1 MLDLRVNIIFHLCN
15 SSQTRRRVQTSEL
28 IDHIASAGSF
38 DKMSAQAADA
48 VSDGIVAAVQSGDT
62 ASLLGYGVYTRTSQA
77 ARQGRN
83 PRFCAVTEVAASKGV
98 RFNRG
103 SSRNGDPQRQERG
116 QEVGPREGGQGTC
129 ECGSERHGHG
139 RGGHDREVALAP
151 RLAGQR
157 PPTKGRTPLWLP

>member
-1 MLDLRVNIIFHLCN
+1 
-15 SSQTRRRVQTSEL
+15 VQTSEL
-28 IDHIASAGSF
+28 IEHIASAGSF
-38 DKMSAQAADA
+38 DKMSAVAADA
-48 VSDGIVAAVQSGDT
+48 VSDGIVATVMSGDT
-62 ASLLGYGVYTRTSQA
+62 ASLPGCGVFTRTSRA

-83 PRFCAVTEVAASKGV
+83 PRFCAVAEVTASRGV

-103 SSRNGDPQRQERG
+103 SPRNGDPQRQERG

-129 ECGSERHGHG
+129 ECGSDPHGHG
-139 RGGHDREVALAP
+139 RGGPDREVALAP